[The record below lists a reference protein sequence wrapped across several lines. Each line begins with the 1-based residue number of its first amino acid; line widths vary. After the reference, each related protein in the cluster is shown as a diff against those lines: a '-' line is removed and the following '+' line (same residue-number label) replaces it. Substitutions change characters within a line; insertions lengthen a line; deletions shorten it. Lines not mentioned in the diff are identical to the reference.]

1 MDIMTLGTTL
11 IKERFGL
18 DLDTASIT
26 SALQSLLGGAGG
38 QLDIQDL
45 IGKVMSSGSL
55 SGIVG
60 TWLGGGEN
68 APINVEQIFEIFGS
82 EKIGAFAAQLNI
94 GEATAAEGLTDVIP
108 KLIDQFSGGA
118 NGMDSGEALAG
129 MMDMAKK
136 FF

>member
-1 MDIMTLGTTL
+1 MDILALGTTL

-18 DLDTASIT
+18 DLDPATIG

-38 QLDIQDL
+38 QIDLQEL

-55 SGIVG
+55 SSIVG

-68 APINVEQIFEIFGS
+68 APINVEQILDIFGQD
-82 EKIGAFAAQLNI
+82 KIGAFASKLDI
-94 GEATAAEGLTDVIP
+94 GQQTAAEGLTDVIP
-108 KLIDQFSGGA
+108 KLIDQFSGGS
-118 NGMDSGEALAG
+118 NGMDSGDALAG